1 MAEAPPPPPAAEAG
15 LGGKTKMKWRTYANR
30 LERPLLEALTA
41 EGVQRR
47 ILLLTWAASKEPE
60 MLDDEALAGHVVT
73 WVLSLRPRLLQELVS
88 RYGALQ
94 DRDSE
99 RNREIQLA
107 ARAINDE
114 FVKLAQWE

>member
-1 MAEAPPPPPAAEAG
+1 MAEAHPPPDAAEAG
-15 LGGKTKMKWRTYANR
+15 LDGKSKIKWRTYANR

-41 EGVQRR
+41 EGAQRR

-60 MLDDEALAGHVVT
+60 MLDDEVLAAHVVA

-88 RYGALQ
+88 RYSALLE
-94 DRDSE
+94 RDSA

-107 ARAINDE
+107 ARAFNDE
-114 FVKLAQWE
+114 FAELAQWE